1 MPFLLLGVLL
11 FLFWLPLLLSVLCV
25 FLLLFGLSLL
35 LSVLSMLL
43 RGFGLLVFGRS
54 FLGMIFLFV
63 LLVVLGG

>member
-1 MPFLLLGVLL
+1 MPFQLLGVLL

-25 FLLLFGLSLL
+25 FLLLFWLSLL

-43 RGFGLLVFGRS
+43 RRFGLLGFGRS

-63 LLVVLGG
+63 LLLVLGG